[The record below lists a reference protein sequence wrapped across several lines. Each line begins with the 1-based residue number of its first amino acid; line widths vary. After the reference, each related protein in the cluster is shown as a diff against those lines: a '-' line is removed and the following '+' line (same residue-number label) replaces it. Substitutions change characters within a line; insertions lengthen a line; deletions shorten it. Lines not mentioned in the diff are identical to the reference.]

1 MAEEWE
7 RLKQLFNKAL
17 EFGPD
22 ERAVF
27 LANACAGD
35 GTLRKEVESLL
46 AHHEARGFMDPSQL
60 DGSLATTV
68 EKTTPPPAGARPD
81 PLVGRM
87 LSHYRID
94 APLGS
99 GGMGAVYR
107 ATDVALARSVAIKVL
122 PHQLASNE
130 TAKARFVR
138 EARAASALDHPN
150 RDIKPANAM
159 LTRLPDT

>member
-1 MAEEWE
+1 
-7 RLKQLFNKAL
+7 
-17 EFGPD
+17 
-22 ERAVF
+22 VF
-27 LANACAGD
+27 LANACAGHD
-35 GTLRKEVESLL
+35 ALRKEVESLL

-68 EKTTPPPAGARPD
+68 EETSPLPAGARPD

-107 ATDVALARSVAIKVL
+107 ATDVSLARGVAIKVL
-122 PHQLASNE
+122 PHQLASMKRRKRVSFARRGRQARSTIPTSAPSTKLE
-130 TAKARFVR
+130 SKTASCSSRWPSTKARR
-138 EARAASALDHPN
+138 
-150 RDIKPANAM
+150 
-159 LTRLPDT
+159 